1 METGEKKK
9 TILVIDD
16 DYFVR
21 TLLNFLLQDYY
32 EVVTIE
38 NGYKAMLWL
47 DKGNIPDAILTDMDM
62 PRINGFDLLKHL
74 QKSGYYRDIPVL
86 VLSGHSNEKFEEQC
100 RASGAS
106 GFISKPFNPPDLLK
120 NLNELIKSN
129 SNLLNV

>member
-1 METGEKKK
+1 MKK

-21 TLLNFLLQDYY
+21 TLLKFLLQDFY

-86 VLSGHSNEKFEEQC
+86 VLSGHNNKDLEEQC
-100 RASGAS
+100 RASGAA

-120 NLNELIKSN
+120 NLNDLIKSN
-129 SNLLNV
+129 SNFLNV